1 MPFQEL
7 LTALRRISGTEKFS
21 KMRKWRFLSRDV
33 HAHSGRKNRS
43 SETITENTSISIICI
58 VDNDE
63 THADLVQTALKPI
76 TIRYPAEKA
85 NFTAEHFVPD
95 RCWRAYPVS

>member
-1 MPFQEL
+1 MAISFEGRTLTQEEEYQ
-7 LTALRRISGTEKFS
+7 II
-21 KMRKWRFLSRDV
+21 
-33 HAHSGRKNRS
+33 
-43 SETITENTSISIICI
+43 ETITENTSISIICI

-63 THADLVQTALKPI
+63 THADLVKQQIEPI